1 MIPTK
6 NNPKISPQEAEELRA
21 YYDDGRQVDYVR
33 DILGS
38 PLWHKQQ
45 EIVAAVFKYP
55 IVAVKSAN
63 STGKSHVSADIAL
76 AFLNLKP
83 GSIVI
88 TTAPTWR
95 QVKDVLWRYIRRR
108 LNMSARPLTEA
119 QATQV
124 GLDIADDWYAV
135 GLSTKDSEKFFGYHA
150 DDILVIVDEA
160 SGVEEEIF
168 LGVDAVTP
176 NINAHVLMIGNPTNP
191 DGRFFKA
198 FRDPLV
204 KCFTISAFDTPNF
217 TANGIKDTADLVAL
231 FKAPPNVTPLDHF
244 VSVKARLQMPIP
256 QLINPANAYQRL
268 VQWGEDSPMWQA
280 LVLGEF
286 PSQASNSLIPLNL
299 IMKAVDVH
307 KQMVKLRS
315 LVPGSPEWKEYKVR
329 TEWRVSDEGELEYGL
344 DVARFGDDRTVLIE
358 RRGGFVQKISDW
370 AYLDTHIT
378 GERVIEAMNMDD
390 WQAIVKVDDTGV
402 GGGVTDHLRHA
413 AAENPDVYHYR
424 TVPINFG
431 AGTHFP
437 DKYFNLRAEMFW
449 NLRQQFFKHQI
460 AIPEDED
467 LIYELASIR
476 YDFTG
481 KDKQII
487 QIEPKSEIKKRSPDN
502 KSPDKADALALAYMG
517 SGAGRWLQEFE
528 NNDLGDTL
536 QNSHLN
542 TGVVVQTLDSDYD
555 EDFVETVDRSVV
567 AAPVTSG
574 IGDDAY

>member
-1 MIPTK
+1 
-6 NNPKISPQEAEELRA
+6 
-21 YYDDGRQVDYVR
+21 
-33 DILGS
+33 
-38 PLWHKQQ
+38 
-45 EIVAAVFKYP
+45 
-55 IVAVKSAN
+55 
-63 STGKSHVSADIAL
+63 
-76 AFLNLKP
+76 
-83 GSIVI
+83 
-88 TTAPTWR
+88 
-95 QVKDVLWRYIRRR
+95 
-108 LNMSARPLTEA
+108 
-119 QATQV
+119 
-124 GLDIADDWYAV
+124 
-135 GLSTKDSEKFFGYHA
+135 
-150 DDILVIVDEA
+150 
-160 SGVEEEIF
+160 
-168 LGVDAVTP
+168 
-176 NINAHVLMIGNPTNP
+176 MIGNPTNP

-231 FKAPPNVTPLDHF
+231 FRPPQGVQPLDHF
-244 VSVKARLQMPIP
+244 VAVKSSLVMPIP

-307 KQMVKLRS
+307 KQMVKLRGMM
-315 LVPGSPEWKEYKVR
+315 PGSPEWKEYKVR

-344 DVARFGDDRTVLIE
+344 DVARFGDDRSVLIE

-390 WQAIVKVDDTGV
+390 WNAIVKVDDTGV

-487 QIEPKSEIKKRSPDN
+487 QIEPKSEIKKRSPDG
-502 KSPDKADALALAYMG
+502 KSPDKADALALAFMG
-517 SGAGRWLQEFE
+517 SGAGRWLQEFD
-528 NNDLGDTL
+528 NNDLADTL
-536 QNSHLN
+536 QNSHLHA
-542 TGVVVQTLDSDYD
+542 GKVVQTIDNDYD
-555 EDFVETVDRSVV
+555 EDFVDEEDHSVV
-567 AAPVTSG
+567 AEPLTSG
-574 IGDDAY
+574 IGNDPY